1 MTNKIKTL
9 VIEDS
14 KPNRDVL
21 LHLLSQYFPDI
32 DVIKYADSSTSAYNA
47 LCEQDYDLVL
57 SDIELP
63 RGNVFDVFKD
73 LKKLDKFPFKFEIIF
88 ITSQGHNRTHWT
100 NALKLSAV
108 DFLDKPIQIDQLKE
122 AIANAKDRII
132 AKKSGSSISILFDN
146 LELENKNKKIG
157 FHLVRGQIEY
167 LRVGDILYLEAD
179 GTITHVY
186 QKNGQK
192 IAAMKNLGYY
202 AKTLQEDKSFFRISD
217 DKLINCDSVQS
228 FDAKNRLAIFQ
239 YGLKLNVS
247 RRNAGEFKKH
257 MEALNGGDDMM
268 SKIKALFKALMSKGL
283 VT

>member
-1 MTNKIKTL
+1 MDRIKTL

-14 KPNRDVL
+14 KPNREVL
-21 LHLLSQYFPDI
+21 LEVLKKHFPEI
-32 DVIKYADSSTSAYNA
+32 EVLKSADNATDSYNT
-47 LCEQDYDLVL
+47 LCEQDFDLVIT
-57 SDIELP
+57 DIELP
-63 RGNVFDVFKD
+63 RGTVFDVFQK
-73 LKKLDKFPFKFEIIF
+73 LKKVEKFPFKFETIF
-88 ITSQGHNRTHWT
+88 ITSKGNNRDYWT
-100 NALKLSAV
+100 NAMKISAV

-122 AIANAKDRII
+122 AIANVKDRII

-157 FHLVRGQIEY
+157 LHLVRGQIEY

-217 DKLINCDSVQS
+217 DKLINCDTVQS

-239 YGLKLNVS
+239 DGLKLNVS
-247 RRNAGEFKKH
+247 RRNAAEFKKH
-257 MEALNGGDDMM
+257 MEIVSGEGSMIEKLKRLLG
-268 SKIKALFKALMSKGL
+268 F
-283 VT
+283 